1 MKEGLNMK
9 LRLNEWE
16 EGLSSLDELMDYY
29 YNEVF
34 KFEDWGKTK
43 EELWEI
49 FSDVILKNFRGL
61 QDDIEE
67 AMWNK
72 MVNKW

>member
-1 MKEGLNMK
+1 MVR
-9 LRLNEWE
+9 RLNEE
-16 EGLSSLDELMDYY
+16 VKGISSLDELMDYY

-34 KFEDWGKTK
+34 TFDEWGKSK
-43 EELWEI
+43 EELWDI

>member
-1 MKEGLNMK
+1 MK
-9 LRLNEWE
+9 LKLNEWE

-43 EELWEI
+43 
-49 FSDVILKNFRGL
+49 
-61 QDDIEE
+61 
-67 AMWNK
+67 
-72 MVNKW
+72 

>member
-1 MKEGLNMK
+1 MVK
-9 LRLNEWE
+9 RLTEAVN
-16 EGLSSLDELMDYY
+16 GLSSLDELMDYY

-34 KFEDWGKTK
+34 KFEDWKRSK
-43 EELWEI
+43 EELWDI

>member
-1 MKEGLNMK
+1 MK

>member
-1 MKEGLNMK
+1 MVK
-9 LRLNEWE
+9 RLTEAAK
-16 EGLSSLDELMDYY
+16 GLSSLDELMDYY

-34 KFEDWGKTK
+34 KFEDWKRSK
-43 EELWEI
+43 EELWDI

>member
-1 MKEGLNMK
+1 MIK
-9 LRLNEWE
+9 RLNEAA
-16 EGLSSLDELMDYY
+16 EGLSSLDELIDYY
-29 YNEVF
+29 YDEVF
-34 KFEDWGKTK
+34 RFEDWGKSK
-43 EELWEI
+43 EELWDI
-49 FSDVILKNFRGL
+49 FSDVILNNFRGI